1 MTYCVKETALMLVQ
15 ALKEYGVTDVFASPG
30 SRCAPLTVALVRDGE
45 IRVHPVIDERSSAF
59 IAMGFASV
67 SRRPAMLLCTS
78 GTALLNYSAA
88 VAEAFYRNVP
98 LLIVSADRPEEWI
111 GQDDSQTIRQPGA
124 FGPHVK
130 ASYSLRGEIPDSNY
144 KWVVNRT
151 LNEAMQLLRSGRP
164 GPVHLNIS
172 FTEPLFS
179 DDPTPRTEASF
190 RRIGLLEP
198 PHRLDAGVART
209 LAEEIAGHNV
219 LIVGGFCPP
228 SAEMNKAFAKLA
240 ALSNVVILADA
251 LANINAPGIIAQP
264 EATLR
269 AGTADST
276 GALLKSP
283 ESHPDILIT
292 FGGSLLSRDMKE
304 WLRALDVIEH
314 WHVGKNGWVIDSYFS
329 LTRRVEIAC
338 TDFFPRLANA
348 LAYLARHDKPEHT
361 RFRTLWE
368 QARAIAADLP
378 ATDEWSA
385 RTAVDR
391 VLDFMPKEW
400 NLQLSN
406 GLTPRYAMNSAAAS
420 KFHRRDCNR
429 GVSGIDGSVSTA
441 VGASLAYGGTTLLIT
456 GDMSM
461 QYDLA
466 ALSSGLL
473 SPSFKAVV
481 INNNGGGIFRK
492 ISATRPLP
500 ETETYLSCRLH
511 LPLKQLCDGYGISYY
526 RADSQESLRKQL
538 TLFRDNHRSPAI
550 LEIIVPD

>member
-30 SRCAPLTVALVRDGE
+30 TRCAPLTVALARAGE
-45 IRVHPVIDERSSAF
+45 IRVHPVVDERSSAF
-59 IAMGFASV
+59 IALGFASV

-78 GTALLNYSAA
+78 GTALLNYGAA
-88 VAEAFYRNVP
+88 VAEAFYRKVP

-144 KWVVNRT
+144 SWVVNRT
-151 LNEAMQLLRSGRP
+151 LNEALQLLRSGRP

-179 DDPTPRTEASF
+179 DEPEATSGVSF
-190 RRIGLLEP
+190 RRISLLEP
-198 PHRLDAGVART
+198 SQKLDAGVARN
-209 LAEEIAGHNV
+209 LAEEIAARNL
-219 LIVGGFCPP
+219 LIVGGFYPP
-228 SAEMNKAFAKLA
+228 SAEMNKAFSKLA
-240 ALSNVVILADA
+240 ALPNVVVLADA

-264 EATLR
+264 EAVLR
-269 AGTADST
+269 AGTADIT
-276 GALLKSP
+276 DSP
-283 ESHPDILIT
+283 LGSPASHPDLLIT
-292 FGGSLLSRDMKE
+292 FGGSLLSRDIKE
-304 WLRALDVIEH
+304 WLRALDVKEH
-314 WHVGKNGWVIDSYFS
+314 WHVGRNGWVIDSYFS
-329 LTRRVEIAC
+329 LTRRVEIAGK
-338 TDFFPRLANA
+338 DFFPRLANA
-348 LAYLARHDKPEHT
+348 LEYLARRDNPGVT
-361 RFRTLWE
+361 PFRLRWE
-368 QARAIAADLP
+368 QARAVADSLP
-378 ATDEWSA
+378 MTDKWST
-385 RTAVDR
+385 RTAIDR
-391 VLDFMPKEW
+391 VLDFLPSEW

-441 VGASLAYGGTTLLIT
+441 VGASLAYAGTTLLIT
-456 GDMSM
+456 GDTSM
-461 QYDLA
+461 QYDIA

-492 ISATRPLP
+492 ISATRSLP
-500 ETETYLSCRLH
+500 ETEEYLSCRLH
-511 LPLKQLCDGYGISYY
+511 LPLKQLCAGYGISYY
-526 RADSQESLRKQL
+526 HADSHESLQEQL
-538 TLFRDNHRSPAI
+538 THFRDNQRSPAI
-550 LEIIVPD
+550 LEITVPD